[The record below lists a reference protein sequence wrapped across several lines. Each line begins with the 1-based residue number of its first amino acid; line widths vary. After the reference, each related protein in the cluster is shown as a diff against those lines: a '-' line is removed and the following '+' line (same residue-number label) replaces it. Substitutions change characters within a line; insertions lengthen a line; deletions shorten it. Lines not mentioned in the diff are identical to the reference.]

1 MRRYETMLLLDPRL
15 DDAAIGASIDRFT
28 TLVTERGGTADNVD
42 RWGRRRLAHEIDD
55 LQEGFYAIVTY
66 HLEPSSRHELEAA
79 LPFVEGLVR
88 TKTVVPEAKTRK
100 P

>member
-1 MRRYETMLLLDPRL
+1 MLLLDSRL
-15 DDAAIGASIDRFT
+15 DDVAIGASIDRFT
-28 TLVTERGGTADNVD
+28 ALVTERGGTPDNVD
-42 RWGRRRLAHEIDD
+42 RWGRRRLAHEVND
-55 LQEGFYAIVTY
+55 LQEGYYAIVTY
-66 HLEPSSRHELEAA
+66 DLDPNQRHELEAA